1 MPSPQFFLEVQNGM
15 ICTLDAST
23 STATA
28 TELGSTEI
36 ILMDKSKSLWEYML
50 KKNKVDWF
58 IEIKPLKY
66 GGKKCHNTY
75 TNNRTVHFSRGPSWS
90 YGSWIYNC
98 LCNQSLSLLTLW
110 VWIPIRQSVPDKT
123 LCDKGCQWQ
132 VSGFLLVLQF
142 PPPIKL
148 TTTT

>member
-66 GGKKCHNTY
+66 GGKNVIILIQIT
-75 TNNRTVHFSRGPSWS
+75 G
-90 YGSWIYNC
+90 
-98 LCNQSLSLLTLW
+98 QSILA
-110 VWIPIRQSVPDKT
+110 VGHRDRMV
-123 LCDKGCQWQ
+123 
-132 VSGFLLVLQF
+132 VGF
-142 PPPIKL
+142 
-148 TTTT
+148 TT